1 MRFSKTSNVNSFSNF
16 SLPAFPMVL
25 RKFAIARFW
34 AKISA
39 TSLSPHIATSQTL
52 CDHIST
58 IAVRILQSLLH
69 LSEVE
74 LMNAHMINQ
83 ILPMLLL
90 ESTRQGIAKH
100 NAMEAVLTRHLLH
113 IPRFLLIQDMTI
125 PPNQDPVHFHGHH
138 RISSLQ
144 GLFPSRKQHIE
155 DQDSSCIHF
164 KSLLYSHSYN
174 SIFGF
179 VSQK

>member
-1 MRFSKTSNVNSFSNF
+1 MTIKLPIYQLAIVDILPHHCSTMHRRRHIHDKKNLRFHNQNLLKFFHNIPIIPPRIPTHFPDFSVIQF
-16 SLPAFPMVL
+16 
-25 RKFAIARFW
+25 
-34 AKISA
+34 
-39 TSLSPHIATSQTL
+39 
-52 CDHIST
+52 
-58 IAVRILQSLLH
+58 
-69 LSEVE
+69 
-74 LMNAHMINQ
+74 MNTHMINQ
-83 ILPMLLL
+83 ILPLLL
-90 ESTRQGIAKH
+90 TESTRQGIAKH
-100 NAMEAVLTRHLLH
+100 NAMETVLTRHLLH

-125 PPNQDPVHFHGHH
+125 PPNQDPVHFLGHH

-179 VSQK
+179 VSQKYTFSL

>member
-1 MRFSKTSNVNSFSNF
+1 
-16 SLPAFPMVL
+16 MVL
-25 RKFAIARFW
+25 PKMQLSAYLLERARAW
-34 AKISA
+34 EWVKA
-39 TSLSPHIATSQTL
+39 
-52 CDHIST
+52 
-58 IAVRILQSLLH
+58 
-69 LSEVE
+69 
-74 LMNAHMINQ
+74 AHRINQ
-83 ILPMLLL
+83 ILPLILT

-100 NAMEAVLTRHLLH
+100 NAMETVLTRHLLH

-125 PPNQDPVHFHGHH
+125 PPNQDPVHFLGHH
-138 RISSLQ
+138 RISNLQ

-179 VSQK
+179 VSQKYTFSL